1 MVTSIPIT
9 KARVNLGGLVK
20 KVVLNKEYFVLEK
33 SGIPVA
39 GIIDIEEF
47 EDLLEMQDANV
58 KNNIEKGYR
67 EYKKGKTKS
76 LNGFL
81 KKYA

>member
-1 MVTSIPIT
+1 MVTYIPIT
-9 KARVNLGGLVK
+9 KARVNLGGLVQ

-47 EDLLEMQDANV
+47 EDLLEMQSANV
-58 KNNIEKGYR
+58 KNNIEKGYK
-67 EYKKGKTKS
+67 EYKKGKTKL
-76 LNGFL
+76 LNSFL